1 MSWGGI
7 SLILLSILA
16 VPSLL
21 LSKKPNAKELLE
33 KFEPYQGWIGM
44 VFCFWGG
51 IWGGIVS
58 AVLTIGWLST
68 WPILWIT
75 YLVGNIVTA
84 ALGFM
89 LGYGLINKYVLSK
102 NEAAKAKAEV
112 MRAKIAPKQGK
123 LGLIGLVLGA
133 WMIVSSFLFVVS

>member
-1 MSWGGI
+1 MSWGI

-44 VFCFWGG
+44 VFCFWG
-51 IWGGIVS
+51 IWGIVS
-58 AVLTIGWLST
+58 AILTIGWLST

-102 NEAAKAKAEV
+102 NETAKAKAEE

>member
-1 MSWGGI
+1 MSWGI

-44 VFCFWGG
+44 VFCFWG
-51 IWGGIVS
+51 IWGIVS